1 MPLLSPTN
9 LALTYSPPADRDG
22 WEQVQ
27 LYQQTQRYPDDWGGA
42 RVASAIN
49 ADDEQPFENITRSNV
64 RAWVEGEGMP
74 DAARAVEVADDLGW
88 LAEEWTLTTQA
99 LAQLVA
105 GVFACGTIDR
115 TGWVPGW
122 SPSND
127 RTAEVIDASL
137 EQVGVGAKHIERE
150 LKADG
155 ERRADERRPLN
166 HASIL
171 GRALAVAGAPVGDKT
186 SATVTGLPDWLDS
199 APPSVRASFA
209 EVLVAERGS
218 ERGNKATL
226 AIQANRSRQYFEDVR
241 ELLEDVTGESVTASD
256 AGVTISADA
265 VRALGLA

>member
-1 MPLLSPTN
+1 MPLLSPQT
-9 LALTYSPPADRDG
+9 LARTYSPPTDRDG

-27 LYQQTQRYPDDWGGA
+27 LYRQTQRYPEDWGGA

-49 ADDEQPFENITRSNV
+49 ADDEQPFENLLRSNI
-64 RAWVEGEGMP
+64 RAWVEGDGKP
-74 DAARAVEVADDLGW
+74 DAARAVDVAGDLGW
-88 LAEEWTLTTQA
+88 FADEWTPTTRA

-105 GVFACGTIDR
+105 GVFACGSIR
-115 TGWVPGW
+115 REGWAPSW
-122 SPSND
+122 S
-127 RTAEVIDASL
+127 AENKQAEL
-137 EQVGVGAKHIERE
+137 EAALDQIGVGYRWVQRETASQGDELRPAKH
-150 LKADG
+150 G
-155 ERRADERRPLN
+155 
-166 HASIL
+166 SIL
-171 GRALAVAGAPVGDKT
+171 GRVLVAAGAPMGDKT
-186 SATVTGLPDWLDS
+186 ADTVVGLPEWLDT

-241 ELLEDVTGESVTASD
+241 ELLEDVTGERVTASD